1 MLGGYRHVMRME
13 VREHWRRNM
22 ELLMRTVTEEDFPL
36 AEGLQA
42 NLATGMNPDLLL
54 GRNEAALLQY
64 HETIAEVLR
73 PQPRPM
79 ADYAASVH

>member
-1 MLGGYRHVMRME
+1 MRME

-22 ELLMRTVTEEDFPL
+22 ELLMRTVAEEDFL
-36 AEGLQA
+36 RAEGIQA
-42 NLATGMNPDLLL
+42 NLATGMTPDLLF

-64 HETIAEVLR
+64 HGTIAEMLR

-79 ADYAASVH
+79 PDYAPSVH